1 MRKSGSTYS
10 RMNNNCS
17 GEKMA
22 IIWVY
27 SVKIKGNLAHLAEK
41 NSQAGAKITTIQAT
55 IIHKKF

>member
-1 MRKSGSTYS
+1 
-10 RMNNNCS
+10 MNNNCT